1 MIELQSDSSFGENLC
16 GIPNLRRFRHGAMA
30 ATFDVFIAHPDAKYA
45 EQAAWAAFDEL
56 DRIEANLSRFIENSD
71 VSRINSLEP
80 GRPLQLSPAT
90 FECLQIAIE
99 MYKQTNGAFDITFGS
114 LHKSGAG
121 SRGLVLNEADHT
133 VELLTNG
140 IRIDLG
146 AVGKGYAADKMS
158 RLLRDWS
165 IDDALI
171 SAGQSAILPIGIPP
185 RLLVEDNSVGW
196 PLTLSD
202 PLDHRK
208 LLAKIHLAGCA
219 LSASGLR
226 KGPHIIDTRSGKS
239 VEAKL
244 AAWATA
250 ETAAAADAL
259 STAFMVAPVDEVRSF
274 CQAHIGT
281 AALLIMPGED
291 KTHARRILRFGSW
304 EKAVFYYQ

>member
-121 SRGLVLNEADHT
+121 SPGLVLNEADNT
-133 VELLTNG
+133 VELLTNR
-140 IRIDLG
+140 IKIDLG
-146 AVGKGYAADKMS
+146 AIGKGYGADTMG

-165 IDDALI
+165 IDAALI
-171 SAGQSAILPIGIPP
+171 SAGQSTILPIGTPAGMP
-185 RLLVEDNSVGW
+185 GW